1 MFDGVIG
8 KIILFW
14 VFILGAMFFAR
25 VLGFTDDTRTTVIYL
40 IACALIYVVWVVGRT
55 MAKRRRE
62 RDNR

>member
-14 VFILGAMFFAR
+14 VFMIGAMFFSR
-25 VLGFTDDTRTTVIYL
+25 VLGFTGDTRTTVIYL

-62 RDNR
+62 R

>member
-25 VLGFTDDTRTTVIYL
+25 VLGLTDDTRTTVIYL